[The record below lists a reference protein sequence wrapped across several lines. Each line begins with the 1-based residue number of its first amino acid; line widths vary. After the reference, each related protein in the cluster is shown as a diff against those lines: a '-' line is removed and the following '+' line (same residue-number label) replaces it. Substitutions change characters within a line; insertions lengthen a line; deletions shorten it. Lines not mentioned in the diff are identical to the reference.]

1 MDSLKRG
8 AALMCFAAML
18 ACARDT
24 VSREEWRRLPR
35 EDRALYVKTL
45 IAEEVAKDAKG
56 ERGRQK
62 TRPAEEYVNEIDRAY
77 ASGDARNV
85 EEIFEGLH

>member
-1 MDSLKRG
+1 MR
-8 AALMCFAAML
+8 AAVLLLLCGLAFL

-24 VSREEWRRLPR
+24 VSREEWRRMPR
-35 EDRALYVKTL
+35 EDRVLYVKTL

-56 ERGRQK
+56 ERGRVR

-77 ASGDARNV
+77 AGSDTRTV
-85 EEIFEGLH
+85 EEIFAGLR

>member
-1 MDSLKRG
+1 MRSLFIVS
-8 AALMCFAAML
+8 LLLFL

-24 VSREEWRRLPR
+24 VSREEWRRMPR
-35 EDRALYVKTL
+35 EDRVLYVKTL

-56 ERGRQK
+56 ERGRVR

-77 ASGDARNV
+77 AGSDARSV
-85 EEIFEGLH
+85 DEIFEGLR

>member
-1 MDSLKRG
+1 MR
-8 AALMCFAAML
+8 AAVLLLCLTMLL

-24 VSREEWRRLPR
+24 VSREEWRRMPR
-35 EDRALYVKTL
+35 EDRVLYVKTL

-56 ERGRQK
+56 ERGRVR

-77 ASGDARNV
+77 AGSDARSV
-85 EEIFEGLH
+85 DEIFEGLR